1 MTVSDTTGLGIGMG
15 VTGAYLSG
23 ASIVGISGTT
33 LTLNQRPYQLYKA
46 ATAFVVSAI
55 LSGIIYTTRSI
66 TIDTTGLSVGMRVF
80 GSAGIDT
87 TIATIGTGSITLASY
102 GNLPANGTP
111 LDLYFITPS
120 PAASTYTFTADTNYA
135 FRDPSNELPFG
146 SFPGVGAYNT

>member
-1 MTVSDTTGLGIGMG
+1 MG
-15 VTGAYLSG
+15 VTGSYLSG
-23 ASIVGISGTT
+23 ASVVGISGTT

-46 ATAFVVSAI
+46 ATAVVI
-55 LSGIIYTTRSI
+55 FNPFLFIVTRSI
-66 TIDTTGLSVGMRVF
+66 NIDTTGLSVGMRVF

-111 LDLYFITPS
+111 LGLYFITPS

-135 FRDPSNELPFG
+135 FRNPSNELPFG